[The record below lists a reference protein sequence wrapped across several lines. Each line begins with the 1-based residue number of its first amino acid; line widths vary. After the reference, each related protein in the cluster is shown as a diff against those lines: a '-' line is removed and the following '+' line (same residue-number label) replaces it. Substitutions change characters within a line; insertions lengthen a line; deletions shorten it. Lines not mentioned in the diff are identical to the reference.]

1 MNSKDI
7 MIVFD
12 TTGSMYPCLTQV
24 RNNVESLVKKL
35 FDEIPEVRI
44 SIMAHGDYCDE
55 RSTYVTKMMD
65 FSIDKDKICHFIKNV
80 EATHGGDAPECYE
93 FALYQARTASWK
105 SGTSK
110 SLIIIGDDVPHS
122 PEYHSNV
129 RKLDWKNEAKLLAE
143 AGIRI
148 YSVQALSRN
157 HATNFWR
164 SLAEITDGYHLS
176 LNQFSDIKNL
186 ILAVGYQQ
194 ISNQRVL
201 DYENELIVNGQMNRN
216 LDSIFSSVLKRK
228 SSYVPE
234 KVSTD
239 VGELKPVSPSRF
251 QVMKVDSEIAIK
263 EFVLKN
269 GIEFKIGRGF
279 YEFTKRVEVQ
289 SHKEIILMDKKSG
302 NFYSGNAARQLAGIP
317 VGVSAKVSPEN
328 LPNYYVF
335 IQSTSVNR
343 KLLKD
348 TRFLYEVPDFSE

>member
-1 MNSKDI
+1 MNTKDI
-7 MIVFD
+7 MIIFD

-24 RNNVESLVKKL
+24 RNNVENLVKKL
-35 FDEIPEVRI
+35 FDEIPDVRI
-44 SIMAHGDYCDE
+44 SVMAHGDYCDE
-55 RSTYVTKMMD
+55 KTTYITKMMD
-65 FSIDKDKICHFIKNV
+65 FTTEKDKICHFIKNV
-80 EATHGGDAPECYE
+80 EATHGGDAEECYE
-93 FALYQARTASWK
+93 YALYQARTASWK

-110 SLIIIGDDVPHS
+110 SLIIIGDDNPHS
-122 PEYHSNV
+122 PNYSLNH
-129 RKLDWKNEAKLLAE
+129 RKLDWRNEAKLLAE
-143 AGIRI
+143 SGIKI
-148 YSVQALSRN
+148 YSVQALGRR
-157 HATNFWR
+157 HATNFWN
-164 SLAEITDGYHLS
+164 SLAEITDGYHLN

-194 ISNQRVL
+194 VSNQRVL

-228 SSYVPE
+228 STYVPE
-234 KVSTD
+234 KISD

-289 SHKEIILMDKKSG
+289 DHKEIILMDKKTG
-302 NFYSGNAARQLAGIP
+302 NFYTGNAARQIAGIP
-317 VGVSAKVSPEN
+317 IGVSAKVSPEN
-328 LPNYYVF
+328 LPDYYVF

-343 KLLKD
+343 KLLSG